1 MNRQNC
7 RSADPNREFSFGVR
21 GFPLRLAFA
30 ATTFKVQ
37 GLSLKD
43 FTIADWTEAGQ
54 RHRRGEAYVALSRG
68 EVRQAFHILQVFG
81 KNLRDVFR
89 PSNDLLTELSR
100 LSALHEDTVNRLD
113 FTPSVACSTLEAFGG
128 QIF

>member
-1 MNRQNC
+1 M
-7 RSADPNREFSFGVR
+7 
-21 GFPLRLAFA
+21 RLAFA
-30 ATTFKVQ
+30 VTTFKVQ

-43 FTIADWTEAGQ
+43 YTIADWTEAGQ

-89 PSNDLLTELSR
+89 PSNDLQVSR
-100 LSALHEDTVNRLD
+100 FPNH
-113 FTPSVACSTLEAFGG
+113 FACKAYIRHLIRFLGEF
-128 QIF
+128 